1 MVKSPITAT
10 QIHPNQ
16 VSRPGPFYIGTNVGF
31 FQHISSNLIITFC
44 LSAISRDMSLPL
56 NGFRQNSEL
65 ESPTYSP
72 DQKETMASQRDDWPD
87 WSDSEEGEK
96 RETGLPVQIH
106 IQASERDPAAK
117 LPLTPCLV
125 EGEPWDDIEDG
136 EPTSDVSPTAPS
148 PDPIIL
154 PATAGGPTSAAPLKQ
169 TVETLRLGL
178 ASAKALR
185 LSSSLQA
192 STQSKVSSSWDN
204 GWSEEDKDFQKAPQ
218 NALSKYRT
226 KGAAP
231 RINGA
236 SVGGLGEEFTI
247 EVRRR
252 PDRDPELDLF
262 ADMVPDIVMSS
273 PTLVL
278 PGDGGFTDCAQF
290 TAGLHGGPT
299 LPDTSVTI
307 TGRFAATETT
317 EVSVDWTV
325 MLSCHVCL
333 CVMGPG

>member
-1 MVKSPITAT
+1 
-10 QIHPNQ
+10 
-16 VSRPGPFYIGTNVGF
+16 
-31 FQHISSNLIITFC
+31 
-44 LSAISRDMSLPL
+44 MSLPL
-56 NGFRQNSEL
+56 NGFRQKGEP

-72 DQKETMASQRDDWPD
+72 DPKETAASQRDDWPD

-96 RETGLPVQIH
+96 VQIH
-106 IQASERDPAAK
+106 IQASERDPPAE
-117 LPLTPCLV
+117 LPLAPRLA

-136 EPTSDVSPTAPS
+136 EAASDVSPTAPS
-148 PDPIIL
+148 PDPVVVVTH
-154 PATAGGPTSAAPLKQ
+154 PAPPAPLKQ

-185 LSSSLQA
+185 LSSALQA
-192 STQSKVSSSWDN
+192 STQGKVPSSWDN
-204 GWSEEDKDFQKAPQ
+204 GWSEEDKDFQRSPQ

-247 EVRRR
+247 EVKRR

-278 PGDGGFTDCAQF
+278 PADGGFTDCGQF
-290 TAGLHGGPT
+290 TAGPQGGQ
-299 LPDTSVTI
+299 PDASVTSA
-307 TGRFAATETT
+307 GRFAATETT
-317 EVSVDWTV
+317 EVSE
-325 MLSCHVCL
+325 LSSVH
-333 CVMGPG
+333 